1 MRWRHGALLP
11 TAPKSSTPT
20 LPFLPTHSQH
30 RRPRGSEEATARKEP
45 QGHDAEHGLL
55 THVADQDLRGLFKDE
70 RLDRPGRNQRSP
82 QTEAPALGSGTGHPH
97 PGVTCSQQGLGFP
110 HLNFLGQNSFGEV
123 IVHTAVCLGTNGRA
137 EGHHSL

>member
-1 MRWRHGALLP
+1 MAPWQSTAGARPQPSLLRLLQLCP
-11 TAPKSSTPT
+11 SLCFSTEGT
-20 LPFLPTHSQH
+20 GRVEGKLGKWDDLIV
-30 RRPRGSEEATARKEP
+30 TARSAP
-45 QGHDAEHGLL
+45 GI
-55 THVADQDLRGLFKDE
+55 DQDLRGLFKDE
-70 RLDRPGRNQRSP
+70 RLDRPGRNQCSP

-123 IVHTAVCLGTNGRA
+123 IVHTAICLGTNGRA